1 MCMCYTQLGQGKK
14 RKPSAEKS
22 FLTKFYSFFL
32 SVSEAIRFCETLTC
46 CFAPVH
52 KQIEILMNWRRIW
65 KKMLLASVIKLLI
78 KSEPSVKWKWL
89 QWSCVTAMRF
99 RSLILCSS
107 AEHGASGGLV
117 TATKDGLETAVNG
130 WQFMASEMQEV
141 MLDNQKGLSSMGMY

>member
-1 MCMCYTQLGQGKK
+1 MCMCYTQLGQGIK

-22 FLTKFYSFFL
+22 FLTKFYSFFYICKWSHSL
-32 SVSEAIRFCETLTC
+32 PWNTDMLLCTSSQADWNPHELENN
-46 CFAPVH
+46 
-52 KQIEILMNWRRIW
+52 IE
-65 KKMLLASVIKLLI
+65 KMLLASVIKLLI

-107 AEHGASGGLV
+107 AEHWASGGLV